1 MSNSLSK
8 YEVIIFDSDGVILNS
23 NILKEK
29 AFLKLTKEFKINISE
44 TKLNNLLYNFKGKS
58 RYEIIKYISLL
69 EANNNNLYKE
79 LLLRYSVLVN
89 DELLS
94 CESSKNLASLREK
107 NNSLWLVLTAG
118 DQKETITIYK
128 KKGIYDFFDLGILGA
143 PSSKKENIKYL
154 NKIHKNILKK
164 NILYIGDSINDLIIA
179 EKYNFD
185 FVLIKEWT
193 TCKEI
198 SSNKFKPSTLC
209 FSTLDKFIIKSLS

>member
-193 TCKEI
+193 TCKVI
-198 SSNKFKPSTLC
+198 SSNQFHSRTANFP
-209 FSTLDKFIIKSLS
+209 TLDKFIINSLN